1 MLKGFLGA
9 NAADAISS
17 AHALLYGSAEANP
30 LLASGMHYLGME
42 PTLILKLAVA
52 TVIGGLLMKA
62 GKARLLKWPT
72 AVIAVAAISNSLQA
86 LALQ

>member
-9 NAADAISS
+9 NVADAISS
-17 AHALLYGSAEANP
+17 AHALLYGDREGNP
-30 LLASGMHYLGME
+30 LIAMGIHYIGME

-52 TVIGGLLMKA
+52 MVIGAILMKA

-72 AVIAVAAISNSLQA
+72 AIISIAAISNSIQA
-86 LALQ
+86 LVI

>member
-9 NAADAISS
+9 NVADAVSS
-17 AHALLYGSAEANP
+17 AQALLYGGTEGNP
-30 LLASGMHYLGME
+30 LIATGIHYIGMG

-52 TVIGGLLMKA
+52 MVIGAILMKA

-72 AVIAVAAISNSLQA
+72 AVIAIAAISNSIQA
-86 LALQ
+86 LVSQ

>member
-9 NAADAISS
+9 NVADAISS
-17 AHALLYGSAEANP
+17 AQALLYGGAEANP
-30 LLASGMHYLGME
+30 LIATGIHYIGME

-52 TVIGGLLMKA
+52 MVIGAILMKA

-72 AVIAVAAISNSLQA
+72 AIIAIAAISNSIQA
-86 LALQ
+86 LVL